1 MKIFGVM
8 MVRNEADILR
18 INVLHH
24 LDQGVDYF
32 LVVDNGSWDGTD
44 GVLQKMS
51 RNGRVGWIRDPGPYH
66 QSEITTELAREAF
79 QRGADWVVPI
89 DADEFWWAPGG
100 NFRKV
105 LEESAAGA
113 LEVEVVNFIQRRAQ
127 TQMSPDALLHMT
139 RRAPDPVGPVEQA
152 QELFESRKH
161 AFVELMP
168 YPKWISRATASTEI
182 AMGDHSVKGV
192 PEPRE
197 KTDEIICLHAPL
209 RARSTWFEKAVDQ
222 GTRVRELDLT
232 PTDWWQARRWYEL
245 ATLGELEPE
254 WRANSY
260 AADHLD
266 VYGASHKVVFD
277 PRLRDLVKPWINTQ
291 SSVSREET
299 DAAADVNEDQETK
312 GTDGVDSSLE
322 TLVKADVP
330 AAQEAT
336 ATVPGPEAQVTPA
349 ISEESLA
356 LAASLTSSEDSIV
369 RLVGSDKRVLVVGH
383 SVRSLSRAIHDRGC
397 QVVAIETDRS
407 AALAAREYVERVVV
421 GDVERLNLFQEL
433 DEQSFECVVLAGLL
447 EFVKEPLVVLK
458 TLKKYLRPEGRL
470 VSSVSNVAH
479 GALRIKL
486 LREGRLSRTENDRT
500 APRSLHSYTR
510 ETLEQLL
517 EEAGFVL
524 GRLDRC
530 ELPIECS
537 DVNQDH
543 PAVPATLL
551 ETLSQDPDARASH
564 FVALAYRLPHP
575 HLELIQERMRDLAGQ
590 NEAARSELAT
600 LRPLT
605 ERVARLEAEVT
616 LLRDLLKSQTTSHEA
631 TRREL
636 TKASA
641 TVEELLE
648 DNRRLKEEVAHR
660 EVQQRESARAMEAE
674 VTLLR
679 DLLKSQTTSHEATRR
694 ELTKASATVEEL
706 LEDNRRL
713 KEEMAHREVQQRES
727 ARALEVQ
734 RQESSEA
741 MEAEVTL
748 LRDLLKSQ
756 TTSHE
761 ATRRELTKASAT
773 VEELLE
779 DNRRLK
785 EEVAHREL
793 QQRESARALEVQRQ
807 ESSEAMEALEN
818 RNQDRS
824 KVLDA
829 ILTSPG
835 WRLISSYRG
844 WLSRHVWTRP
854 WLRKPYEALA
864 ARLLPGAG
872 LRQAGSSADLVSS
885 DSEMAGESIPSYLK
899 IPSDS
904 SSFVHEDDLRFALDS
919 PPAGTMPV
927 RGTIEVRGW
936 AIALEGVSSVTL
948 RIDDGPELSTDSG
961 HLRPDVAQRHSE
973 FPKASRSGFRF
984 RWDTTE
990 TRDGVHRLRAALETE
1005 AGRRR
1010 ELTRDVL
1017 VDQRDPYHIWIER
1030 NEPSSLDKR
1039 VMRDDLDKFAY
1050 QPTISVL
1057 TPVYK
1062 TPLKLLSA
1070 CVESVTSQIYHN
1082 WELCLVDDGSADP
1095 RLSALLEELQQ
1106 RDPRIKVKTLAS
1118 NGGIAGATNAALAMC
1133 RGDYVAFLDHDD
1145 ELADFALFEVVRKLN
1160 ERSRPD
1166 MIYSDEDKMDLEGR
1180 RYDWFFK
1187 PDWSPDLLHA
1197 VNYVCHL
1204 LVCRRSLVLEL
1215 GGIREAFEGSQDF
1228 DLVLRM
1234 AERTQA
1240 IKRIPKILYH
1250 WRAVPG
1256 STSLGLQQ
1264 KPAASSAGR
1273 RALEEHL
1280 ARTKEK
1286 GEACETGPCRYR
1298 VRRHVRGDPEV
1309 SILIPTAGN
1318 LERLQAA
1325 LKSVIDETTYR
1336 RFEIVVVD
1344 NSSGDQVADLVEKL
1358 RYSRRPV
1365 RHADFREKPF
1375 NFSQLCNSA
1384 ARLSEAPFYL
1394 FLNDDVTVV
1403 TAEWLT
1409 ALVEH
1414 AQRDDVGAVGARL
1427 LYPNGR
1433 IQHAGVVMG
1442 VYENAGHHFKGVK
1455 SDQSYY
1461 FDLPDLVRNCS
1472 AVTGAC
1478 MLLRRERFWEVG
1490 GFDEQNLPIA
1500 FQDVDLCLKL
1510 LQRGYLNVYTPYAT
1524 LYHHE
1529 ASSKSAEQYVP
1540 SDAEISYMQH
1550 RWRNYIENDPYY
1562 NPNLT
1567 RQTEDYALRW

>member
-1 MKIFGVM
+1 M
-8 MVRNEADILR
+8 
-18 INVLHH
+18 
-24 LDQGVDYF
+24 
-32 LVVDNGSWDGTD
+32 
-44 GVLQKMS
+44 
-51 RNGRVGWIRDPGPYH
+51 GWIRDPGPYH
-66 QSEITTELAREAF
+66 QSQITTELAREAF

-100 NFRKV
+100 NFREV

-113 LEVEVVNFIQRRAQ
+113 LEVQVVNFIQRRAQ
-127 TQMSPDALLHMT
+127 TKMSPDALLHLT

-152 QELFESRKH
+152 QELFESKKH
-161 AFVELMP
+161 AFIELMT

-209 RARSTWFEKAVDQ
+209 RARSTWFDKVVDQ
-222 GTRVRELDLT
+222 GTRVRELNLT
-232 PTDWWQARRWYEL
+232 PRDWWQARRWYEL
-245 ATLGELEPE
+245 AALGELERE

-260 AADHLD
+260 ADDHLD

-299 DAAADVNEDQETK
+299 DAAADANEDQETK
-312 GTDGVDSSLE
+312 GADGVDSSLE

-336 ATVPGPEAQVTPA
+336 ATAPGPEAQLTPA
-349 ISEESLA
+349 MSEEPLA
-356 LAASLTSSEDSIV
+356 LAASLTSSEASIV

-383 SVRSLSRAIHDRGC
+383 SVRSLSRAIHDRRC

-421 GDVERLNLFQEL
+421 GDVERLNLVQEL
-433 DEQSFECVVLAGLL
+433 NQQSFECVVLAGLL
-447 EFVKEPLVVLK
+447 EFVREPLVVLK
-458 TLKKYLRPEGRL
+458 TLKKYVRPEGSL
-470 VSSVSNVAH
+470 VSAVSNVAH
-479 GALRIKL
+479 GALHIKL
-486 LREGRLSRTENDRT
+486 LREGRLPRIENDRV
-500 APRSLHSYTR
+500 APRSLYSYTR

-517 EEAGFVL
+517 EEAGFAV

-543 PAVPATLL
+543 PAVPAKLL
-551 ETLSQDPDARASH
+551 ENLSQDADARTTH
-564 FVALAYRLPHP
+564 FVALAYPLPHS
-575 HLELIQERMRDLAGQ
+575 HLDLIQKRMREMPEQ
-590 NEAARSELAT
+590 NDAA
-600 LRPLT
+600 
-605 ERVARLEAEVT
+605 
-616 LLRDLLKSQTTSHEA
+616 
-631 TRREL
+631 RREL
-636 TKASA
+636 TALGPLAQRVTNMEKEGALFRDLLRNERDRREATLQELAEASTKVAGLLKA
-641 TVEELLE
+641 
-648 DNRRLKEEVAHR
+648 NRRLGRDAAQLE
-660 EVQQRESARAMEAE
+660 QQQQESA
-674 VTLLR
+674 T
-679 DLLKSQTTSHEATRR
+679 
-694 ELTKASATVEEL
+694 
-706 LEDNRRL
+706 
-713 KEEMAHREVQQRES
+713 
-727 ARALEVQ
+727 ALEVQ
-734 RQESSEA
+734 RQESS
-741 MEAEVTL
+741 
-748 LRDLLKSQ
+748 K
-756 TTSHE
+756 
-761 ATRRELTKASAT
+761 
-773 VEELLE
+773 
-779 DNRRLK
+779 
-785 EEVAHREL
+785 
-793 QQRESARALEVQRQ
+793 
-807 ESSEAMEALEN
+807 AMEALEALEN
-818 RNQDRS
+818 HNQDLS

-854 WLRKPYEALA
+854 WLQKPYEALA

-872 LRQAGSSADLVSS
+872 LRQAGSSENAVSG
-885 DSEMAGESIPSYLK
+885 ETAMAGELATAHLEIPD
-899 IPSDS
+899 DS
-904 SSFVHEDDLRFALDS
+904 SSFVHEDDLLFALDS
-919 PPAGTMPV
+919 PPAGTVSV
-927 RGTIEVRGW
+927 RGTIEVHGW
-936 AIALEGVSSVTL
+936 ATALEGVSSVAL
-948 RIDDGPELSTDSG
+948 RIDDGPELNTDYG
-961 HLRPDVAQRHSE
+961 HLRPDVARRHSE
-973 FPKASRSGFRF
+973 FPNASRSGFRF

-990 TRDGVHRLRAALETE
+990 TPDGVHRLRAALETK

-1010 ELTRDVL
+1010 ELTCDVL

-1070 CVESVTSQIYHN
+1070 CVESVMSQIYHN

-1095 RLSALLEELQQ
+1095 QLSALLEELQQ
-1106 RDPRIKVKTLAS
+1106 RDPRIKVKTLAF

-1133 RGDYVAFLDHDD
+1133 RGEYVAFLDHDD

-1160 ERSRPD
+1160 ERPRPD
-1166 MIYSDEDKMDLEGR
+1166 MIYSDEDKIDFEGK

-1187 PDWSPDLLHA
+1187 PDWSPDLLHS

-1204 LVCRRSLVLEL
+1204 LVCRRSLALEM
-1215 GGIREAFEGSQDF
+1215 GGLREGFEGSQDF
-1228 DLVLRM
+1228 DLVLRI

-1256 STSLGLQQ
+1256 STSLDLQQ
-1264 KPAASSAGR
+1264 KPDASSAGR

-1286 GEACETGPCRYR
+1286 GEVCETGPCRYR

-1309 SILIPTAGN
+1309 SILMPTAGN
-1318 LERLQAA
+1318 LERLPAA
-1325 LKSVIDETTYR
+1325 LESVIDETTYR
-1336 RFEIVVVD
+1336 RFEIVAVD
-1344 NSSGDQVADLVEKL
+1344 NSSGDQVDDLVEKL

-1365 RHADFREKPF
+1365 RYADFREKPF
-1375 NFSQLCNSA
+1375 NFSELCNSA
-1384 ARLSEAPFYL
+1384 ARLSETPFYL

-1442 VYENAGHHFKGVK
+1442 VYENAGHHFKGVQ

-1461 FDLPDLVRNCS
+1461 FDLPHLVRNCS

-1540 SDAEISYMQH
+1540 SQAEISYMQH
-1550 RWRNYIENDPYY
+1550 RWRNYIQNDPYY

-1567 RQTEDYALRW
+1567 RQAEDYALRW